1 MKVANGWPIA
11 FFVLLTIS
19 SSMLAYI
26 ITTTISATAQTDD
39 TLLPQIYEK
48 SIRSIVLITV
58 NIMIQGQ
65 PGIARGSGFVYDNSG
80 HIITNNHV
88 VEGGGDTV
96 DVKFIDGNSY
106 SAKVTGR
113 DRYSDLAVL
122 QVDPAVL
129 TMEQAMPL
137 PLGSSSAMK
146 IGQHVISIGN
156 PLGRYAGTMTE
167 GIISQENL
175 MILNPTGEFFEVGMI
190 QFDAPITHGN
200 SGGPLL
206 NLNNQVIGVT
216 SASSELA
223 TFIAFA
229 IPSDTVKRV
238 VPQLIIHGTYQHPW
252 LGIGGEDITSDIAQ
266 ILGLRQAN
274 GIIVTD
280 VTQGSPAALAGI
292 TSGTHM
298 VGTIGNETIN
308 SDADIILGVDN
319 LRVRG
324 LSDLLTYIDTKSVGD
339 SVVLSG
345 IRNGVSGSTTV
356 HLTARP

>member
-1 MKVANGWPIA
+1 
-11 FFVLLTIS
+11 
-19 SSMLAYI
+19 
-26 ITTTISATAQTDD
+26 
-39 TLLPQIYEK
+39 
-48 SIRSIVLITV
+48 
-58 NIMIQGQ
+58 MIQGQ

-106 SAKVTGR
+106 SAKVIGR

-129 TMEQAMPL
+129 TTEQAMPL

-206 NLNNQVIGVT
+206 NLNNQVIGVA

-238 VPQLIIHGTYQHPW
+238 VPQLIMDGTYQHPW
-252 LGIGGEDITSDIAQ
+252 LGIGGLDITSDIAQ
-266 ILGLRQAN
+266 ALGLRQAN

-292 TSGTHM
+292 TSGTRM
-298 VGTIGNETIN
+298 VGTIGNQTIN
-308 SDADIILGVDN
+308 SDADIILGVDK

-339 SVVLSG
+339 SVTLSG
-345 IRNGVSGSTTV
+345 IRNGVSGTTTV
-356 HLTARP
+356 HLAARP